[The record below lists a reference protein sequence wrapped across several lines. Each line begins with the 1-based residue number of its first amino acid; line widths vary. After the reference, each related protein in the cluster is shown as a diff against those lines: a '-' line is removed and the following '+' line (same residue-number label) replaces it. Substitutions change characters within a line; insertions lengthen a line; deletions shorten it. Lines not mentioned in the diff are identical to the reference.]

1 MVHLTLKTRDERN
14 VKTEGCNYSRQSLN
28 NEHTGIVFCVYMFH
42 EVKSMTVCRSVS
54 VMVYKHPY
62 LLQNLPHHAGC
73 VSGAGDEVD
82 AAVVR

>member
-1 MVHLTLKTRDERN
+1 MNIQELYFVSICFMKL
-14 VKTEGCNYSRQSLN
+14 
-28 NEHTGIVFCVYMFH
+28 
-42 EVKSMTVCRSVS
+42 KSMTVCRSVS

>member
-1 MVHLTLKTRDERN
+1 
-14 VKTEGCNYSRQSLN
+14 
-28 NEHTGIVFCVYMFH
+28 MFH